1 MNDPLSALTELAA
14 ATDPNEARLAL
25 MRAREA
31 LGPAVDQYGP
41 LMEMLCR
48 RAVELSR
55 LRRMAGTDELTGL
68 PNRRVFREALEREVA
83 RLSRGGQPFA
93 VIMLDLDG
101 LKQINDTLGHQ
112 AGDRAILETGEAL
125 SESLRATDL
134 PARLGGDEMVVL
146 LPETDRAGA
155 ERAANR
161 IRRAIE
167 RRVVD
172 GVRLRV
178 SVGVAVA
185 DRLGASGEELIG
197 LADMRLYRDKRARKD
212 ARRRAAA

>member
-1 MNDPLSALTELAA
+1 MNDPLSALTALAA
-14 ATDPNEARLAL
+14 ATDPTEARLAF
-25 MRAREA
+25 RHAREA
-31 LGPAVDQYGP
+31 LGPAIEDYRP

-48 RAVELSR
+48 RTAELAR
-55 LRRMAGTDELTGL
+55 LRRMAGTDELTSL

-83 RLSRGGQPFA
+83 RLGRGGQPFA

-101 LKQINDTLGHQ
+101 LKRINDTMGHQ
-112 AGDRAILETGEAL
+112 AGDQAIRQAGEAL
-125 SESLRATDL
+125 TEALRATDL

-167 RRVVD
+167 RRHVD
-172 GVRLRV
+172 GVGLKV

-197 LADMRLYRDKRARKD
+197 LADMRLYRDKRARK
-212 ARRRAAA
+212 AARRAAA